1 MLQPMDEGEPE
12 PTEYPMR
19 LGMVFAHTPTYPEEA
34 PFVKLHSVSGL
45 GEDDLAAARAL
56 VAEKVEEFLGMAMI
70 FELINELK
78 EWLREWVASG
88 KVGEVAV
95 GAADPAAA
103 GGLNPATGLPHTAAY
118 LKKNYGPDGNAAVA
132 AGTYGPAGMGAAPQ
146 PPVPGDNR
154 LPGQR
159 LVDALYDWLVA
170 NNRDGIDPTFMT
182 EFHDACPGHR
192 AKKCKGTG
200 IKRTITQFGGDK
212 LRWAHAPGGKGN
224 GRVVVVGRE
233 SAGDDF
239 RAPEDA
245 GAYGP
250 GGPSSDNAFPQT
262 YKYGTGIKK
271 LAPGSPA
278 LVLTGSLAP
287 SNPNRLPLANNAQGW
302 AGPEDPA
309 SETAVPV
316 LQHHP
321 AVRRNVVL
329 LDLDQTLVHVLP
341 SSKFPSNVDQILEH
355 LADGICKLQATQSHE
370 DQGIALTVAVRKG
383 ASDLIWALRNA
394 GNVDLRI
401 VTMNLEGAGV
411 IRAIADK
418 AHTSAGVETIIV
430 FIPRRPD
437 ASIPAI
443 AVTTHGATCPPRWR
457 IVMNTRRIGLPSP
470 SYAFFTKP
478 CQVSV
483 KPRYIRQETTS
494 PPSKMSVK

>member
-1 MLQPMDEGEPE
+1 M
-12 PTEYPMR
+12 
-19 LGMVFAHTPTYPEEA
+19 
-34 PFVKLHSVSGL
+34 
-45 GEDDLAAARAL
+45 
-56 VAEKVEEFLGMAMI
+56 
-70 FELINELK
+70 
-78 EWLREWVASG
+78 
-88 KVGEVAV
+88 
-95 GAADPAAA
+95 
-103 GGLNPATGLPHTAAY
+103 
-118 LKKNYGPDGNAAVA
+118 A
-132 AGTYGPAGMGAAPQ
+132 AGTYGPAGMGAAPAA
-146 PPVPGDNR
+146 PVPGDNR

-233 SAGDDF
+233 QHGDDF
-239 RAPEDA
+239 RAPEDT

-250 GGPSSDNAFPQT
+250 GGPSTETAFPQT

-309 SETAVPV
+309 SETAIRSTV
-316 LQHHP
+316 HHP

-341 SSKFPSNVDQILEH
+341 SKIFPGNAEF
-355 LADGICKLQATQSHE
+355 LAEGTCKLQATQAHE
-370 DQGIALTVAVRKG
+370 DQGLELSVAVRKG

-411 IRAIADK
+411 IKAIADK
-418 AHTSAGVETIIV
+418 LHEDAVAATNMGDAARSSYLSSLSLIWRDLPVTVIDAEARQRYRETGTPAKLLPADLSLSLIADDRLAIVDDRPGMWAHELQGRVVRVAPYSVLASYTPEQPQLEAGGPGVPGYLARLTADFSSV
-430 FIPRRPD
+430 LNARGRVWPLPGYV
-437 ASIPAI
+437 SPPLP
-443 AVTTHGATCPPRWR
+443 AVTASLLR
-457 IVMNTRRIGLPSP
+457 
-470 SYAFFTKP
+470 A
-478 CQVSV
+478 
-483 KPRYIRQETTS
+483 
-494 PPSKMSVK
+494 

>member
-1 MLQPMDEGEPE
+1 MYE
-12 PTEYPMR
+12 
-19 LGMVFAHTPTYPEEA
+19 
-34 PFVKLHSVSGL
+34 
-45 GEDDLAAARAL
+45 
-56 VAEKVEEFLGMAMI
+56 
-70 FELINELK
+70 
-78 EWLREWVASG
+78 
-88 KVGEVAV
+88 
-95 GAADPAAA
+95 
-103 GGLNPATGLPHTAAY
+103 
-118 LKKNYGPDGNAAVA
+118 
-132 AGTYGPAGMGAAPQ
+132 
-146 PPVPGDNR
+146 
-154 LPGQR
+154 
-159 LVDALYDWLVA
+159 WLVA

-192 AKKCKGTG
+192 AKKCKGPG

-262 YKYGTGIKK
+262 YSYGTGIKK

-309 SETAVPV
+309 SETQMRAV
-316 LQHHP
+316 QHHP

-411 IRAIADK
+411 IKAIADK
-418 AHTSAGVETIIV
+418 LDELASTNVTNAAYFSALSLIWRDLPVTVIDAEARQRYRETGTPAKLLPADLSLSLLADDRLAIVDDMPGMWAHELQGRVVRVAPYSVLASYTPEQLQLEAGGPGVPGYLARLTADFSSV
-430 FIPRRPD
+430 LNARGRVWPLPGYV
-437 ASIPAI
+437 S
-443 AVTTHGATCPPRWR
+443 PP
-457 IVMNTRRIGLPSP
+457 LPSVTA
-470 SYAFFTKP
+470 SLLRA
-478 CQVSV
+478 
-483 KPRYIRQETTS
+483 
-494 PPSKMSVK
+494 